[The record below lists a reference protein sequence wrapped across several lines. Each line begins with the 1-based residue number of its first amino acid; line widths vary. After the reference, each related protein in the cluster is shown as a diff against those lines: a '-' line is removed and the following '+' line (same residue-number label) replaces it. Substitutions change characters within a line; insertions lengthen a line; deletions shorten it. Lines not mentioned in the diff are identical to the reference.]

1 MDSIRPV
8 KNWRQLYTNSYMEA
22 ILNKKAEPTQVVAV
36 RLTARERERLA
47 ALATMRG
54 ESISDFARRALHA
67 AMAVEV
73 SHAGA
78 TA

>member
-1 MDSIRPV
+1 M
-8 KNWRQLYTNSYMEA
+8 
-22 ILNKKAEPTQVVAV
+22 NKKAELTQVVAV

-47 ALATMRG
+47 VLATMRG
-54 ESISDFARRALHA
+54 ESISDFARRALYA